1 MEVVEMEVVEME
13 VGVEGGCGDGGG
25 GDGGGAGG
33 RLLKHGDVWVGCV
46 CGGEEECI
54 IDADGRQNRVCCL

>member
-1 MEVVEMEVVEME
+1 MCW
-13 VGVEGGCGDGGG
+13 GPGGG